1 MCLEVRPVTLLF
13 LGGYTA
19 FTQFSSD
26 IAVKGVRAQ
35 KNFSPTSTLNRR
47 PTGQHKTQ
55 DCAVLLNWAADG
67 RQGGPLE
74 CRFFGTSLA
83 SLFLRREIGTMTDNE
98 KKIRNGNLARND
110 GYPHWNY
117 FGLGGVAAGVAPL
130 VVTDGR

>member
-1 MCLEVRPVTLLF
+1 MEVRPVALLF

-74 CRFFGTSLA
+74 CRIFGTSLA

-98 KKIRNGNLARND
+98 KKIGNGNLARND